1 MRKSK
6 YNYHFTDGNKIIMY
20 NARTNALVR
29 MDESDFKNYE
39 NYALNNQ
46 NEIEEEL
53 KQSLKYGGYIV
64 EDDANELDMIRYQ
77 VYASRFSSNIMNL
90 TIAPTSD
97 CNFRCPYCY
106 ERNVLRP
113 GRMKDE
119 TQVDILNFIESQIG
133 HLDSL
138 NITWYG
144 GEPLLEL
151 ERILS
156 LSKQILKLCAKN
168 NVRYFSS
175 IITNGYLLDLEIL
188 KKLMS
193 VQIRHIQ
200 ITIDGPKEYHD
211 KRRYLVG
218 KKPTF
223 DRIMNN
229 LLSFQEI
236 CQTDNFPLISVR
248 MNLDKNNIDGYEKLK
263 NRMAEK
269 PLNKYVYFYVASV
282 YDKCDTNHRYTF
294 TPEEFN
300 KIEKE
305 KQENIKQLYP
315 ETIGAHCVC
324 DSLNGFVIDSDGSL
338 YKCWE
343 EMGNKELCI
352 GNIHDLDTNGKP
364 AFYYD
369 YLLFDPSKNE
379 KCAQCEI
386 LPVCMGGGCPNR
398 ILRDEYQ
405 PNCKDIISR
414 TYKNIKAYYHLMN
427 EQRKE
432 EC

>member
-90 TIAPTSD
+90 TIAPISD

-106 ERNVLRP
+106 ERNV
-113 GRMKDE
+113 
-119 TQVDILNFIESQIG
+119 
-133 HLDSL
+133 
-138 NITWYG
+138 
-144 GEPLLEL
+144 
-151 ERILS
+151 
-156 LSKQILKLCAKN
+156 
-168 NVRYFSS
+168 
-175 IITNGYLLDLEIL
+175 
-188 KKLMS
+188 
-193 VQIRHIQ
+193 
-200 ITIDGPKEYHD
+200 
-211 KRRYLVG
+211 
-218 KKPTF
+218 
-223 DRIMNN
+223 
-229 LLSFQEI
+229 
-236 CQTDNFPLISVR
+236 
-248 MNLDKNNIDGYEKLK
+248 
-263 NRMAEK
+263 
-269 PLNKYVYFYVASV
+269 
-282 YDKCDTNHRYTF
+282 F

-305 KQENIKQLYP
+305 KQEDIKQLYP

-414 TYKNIKAYYHLMN
+414 THKNIKAYYHLMN